1 MSAIRYVPTGGTLAV
16 ASSPCYGL
24 VLVSAVLIEPT
35 TIPTSLE
42 LPGSIRFSES
52 DFVEICR
59 RNPDRHIE
67 LEANGDITIMAP
79 SGGETSR
86 MNGKMS
92 LALGKW
98 AEVHGGI
105 VLDSSGGFRLP
116 NGAIRSPDAA
126 WFATERWEAVSL
138 AEREG
143 FPNLAP
149 DFLIEL
155 VSPSDTLARQI
166 AKMEE
171 YAANGVRLGW
181 LVIPATREVRIH
193 RPGHT
198 VPEIHLRPD
207 ALSAGPEVLP
217 GFVLDFAPIW

>member
-1 MSAIRYVPTGGTLAV
+1 MST
-16 ASSPCYGL
+16 
-24 VLVSAVLIEPT
+24 VLIEPT
-35 TIPTSLE
+35 TIPTSLD
-42 LPGSIRFSES
+42 LPGSIRFTED

-67 LEANGDITIMAP
+67 REANGDITIMAP

-86 MNGKMS
+86 KKARMS

-126 WFATERWEAVSL
+126 WFATGRWEAVPL

-143 FPNLAP
+143 FPNLVP

-155 VSPSDTLARQI
+155 VSPSDTLARQV

-171 YAANGVRLGW
+171 YAANGVVLGW
-181 LVIPATREVRIH
+181 LVIPPAREVRVY
-193 RPGHT
+193 RPGPAA
-198 VPEIHLRPD
+198 PEIHLGLD
-207 ALSAGPEVLP
+207 SLSADPEVLP
-217 GFVLDFAPIW
+217 GFHLDFAPIW